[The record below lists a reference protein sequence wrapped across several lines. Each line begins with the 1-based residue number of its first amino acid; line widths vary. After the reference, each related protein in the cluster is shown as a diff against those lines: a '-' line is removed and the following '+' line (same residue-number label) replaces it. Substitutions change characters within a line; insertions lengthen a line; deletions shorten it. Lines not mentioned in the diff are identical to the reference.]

1 MRKPHITAAAVFAA
15 HDVLDRYV
23 VPDNYHKASKAEQR
37 RIRMAI
43 VREALIAAARAD
55 AATASPAPKTLARIP

>member
-15 HDVLDRYV
+15 HEVLDRYV
-23 VPDNYHKASKAEQR
+23 VPDNYHKVSKAEQR
-37 RIRMAI
+37 RIRLAI

-55 AATASPAPKTLARIP
+55 AAAATPAPKSVEY